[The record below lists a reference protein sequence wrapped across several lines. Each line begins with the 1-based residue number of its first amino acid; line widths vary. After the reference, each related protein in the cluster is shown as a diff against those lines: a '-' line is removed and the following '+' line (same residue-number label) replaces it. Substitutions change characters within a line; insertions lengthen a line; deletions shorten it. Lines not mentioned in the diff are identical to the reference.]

1 MAIIKTD
8 RETRLISQVLEKLS
22 EMISMK
28 HRFFSPGGSPAR
40 QKLGEMA
47 RRLIREESGQSMT
60 EYILILFLVVLI
72 FNQMKKGLL
81 PKIQSLVGKIGSDLG
96 EATDGGVN

>member
-1 MAIIKTD
+1 MAIIRGEK
-8 RETRLISQVLEKLS
+8 EFRLKPQVLEEMS
-22 EMISMK
+22 EMTLMK
-28 HRFFSPGGSPAR
+28 HRFLSPDGTKAR
-40 QKLGEMA
+40 QKLGAIA
-47 RRLIREESGQSMT
+47 RRLVSEESGQSMT

-96 EATDGGVN
+96 DATDGGVN